1 MEEVKMRLIIR
12 SKCLTIL
19 VIIPIICS
27 LLSCELDT
35 AYDLGFDFLNSF
47 GSGKII
53 PDISDAG
60 TPTGK
65 MALVLTKW
73 EIGGERRDAIITVA
87 TSQITFDLPANR
99 EGHKLYFGVGARFL
113 IGDGVEGSI
122 TVEQEGGGKH
132 VVYKRYLNPIA
143 NENERRWFDE
153 SIDLYQY
160 NGKAIKITFAAGPG
174 PAGEGSADWF
184 AWSAPVLSFPRR

>member
-1 MEEVKMRLIIR
+1 MKKNSLYNPYVM
-12 SKCLTIL
+12 IL
-19 VIIPIICS
+19 IIPISCW

-35 AYDLGFDFLNSF
+35 SYDLGYNFFNSF
-47 GSGKII
+47 NFGKIV

-65 MALVLTKW
+65 MALVLKNW

-87 TSQITFDLPANR
+87 TSQITFDLPADR

-113 IGDGVEGSI
+113 IGDGVEGWI
-122 TVEQEGGGKH
+122 IVETESGSKTI
-132 VVYKRYLNPIA
+132 VYKRYINPIA
-143 NENERRWFDE
+143 NESERRWFDE
-153 SIDLYQY
+153 SVDLYQY
-160 NGKAIKITFAAGPG
+160 NGKAVKITFAAGPG